1 MKLCRP
7 LIVICVLMAFTR
19 PAMAIKPLVSG
30 DVPTAPKGVYE
41 LFVGYLLVEGD
52 RVRAQEVPF
61 WEVVYGVTE
70 RQELTIEAPLIV
82 LDVPI
87 GTEMGIGDAVV
98 GTKFRFFGEPEADS
112 GLSASLEVKL
122 PTGDEER
129 GLGSGATDVSLLTR
143 WGWEIGREV
152 VYFNLG
158 YAWIGERGD
167 KRLDNVWFYSG
178 VWDHPVGQKLRL
190 LTEVYGVTAADPDG
204 PSRLAGTIGVKWKV
218 FPMQQFHFSVGRSL
232 RTGAEGGPNIRL
244 YTGWRWDF

>member
-1 MKLCRP
+1 MASIRP
-7 LIVICVLMAFTR
+7 T
-19 PAMAIKPLVSG
+19 MAIKPLVSG

-41 LFVGYLLVEGD
+41 LFVGYLFVEGG
-52 RVRAQEVPF
+52 RVRAHEIPF

-82 LDVPI
+82 LDTPT
-87 GTEMGIGDAVV
+87 GTERGIGDVV
-98 GTKFRFFGEPEADS
+98 IGTKFRFFGEPEADS

-129 GLGSGATDVSLLTR
+129 GLGSGATNVILLTR

-158 YAWIGERGD
+158 YAWIDDQRDE
-167 KRLDNVWFYSG
+167 RLDNTWFYSG

-190 LTEVYGVTAADPDG
+190 LTEVYGVTAQDPDG
-204 PSRLAGTIGVKWKV
+204 PNRLAGTIGVKWKV
-218 FPMQQFHFSVGRSL
+218 FPRQQFHFSVGRSL
-232 RTGAEGGPNIRL
+232 RTGAEGGPISRL